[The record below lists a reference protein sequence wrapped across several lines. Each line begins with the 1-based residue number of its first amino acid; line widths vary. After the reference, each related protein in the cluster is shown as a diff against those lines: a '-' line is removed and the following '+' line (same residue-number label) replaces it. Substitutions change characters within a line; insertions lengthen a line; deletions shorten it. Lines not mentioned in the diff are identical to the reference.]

1 MSNQILDISHWFF
14 TKREK
19 LIFGPGNREVDKTAW
34 KKSNAAFGLSGPKF
48 YTNKRLYFMT
58 VLAIDL
64 CYHGD
69 MTMSVSERG
78 NSQVSAKKRIY
89 PLRELGKTTSR
100 GIYFFH
106 INITRNFKS
115 QSYSNKLKPCNK
127 HDLYE
132 NTMINRTKGD
142 LFMRSFLFNI
152 QAAQALCHKALK
164 KRLQNRTSAYWLS
177 PQRFNSH
184 LRFFLKRLRTIGS
197 I

>member
-1 MSNQILDISHWFF
+1 MNTQILDISHSCF

-69 MTMSVSERG
+69 MTMRVLERG
-78 NSQVSAKKRIY
+78 NSELPVKIIVY
-89 PLRELGKTTSR
+89 HLGKLEKTSR
-100 GIYFFH
+100 RKNFFFHKKCIFLEVQLYFF
-106 INITRNFKS
+106 NFK
-115 QSYSNKLKPCNK
+115 LHNK

-132 NTMINRTKGD
+132 ITMNR
-142 LFMRSFLFNI
+142 
-152 QAAQALCHKALK
+152 
-164 KRLQNRTSAYWLS
+164 
-177 PQRFNSH
+177 
-184 LRFFLKRLRTIGS
+184 
-197 I
+197 

>member
-69 MTMSVSERG
+69 MTMSVLEKG
-78 NSQVSAKKRIY
+78 NSQLPVRIIVY
-89 PLRELGKTTSR
+89 HLGKLEKTSR
-100 GIYFFH
+100 RKNFFFTKSAFFSRCNYIFSILNFI
-106 INITRNFKS
+106 INMICMKS
-115 QSYSNKLKPCNK
+115 P
-127 HDLYE
+127 
-132 NTMINRTKGD
+132 
-142 LFMRSFLFNI
+142 
-152 QAAQALCHKALK
+152 
-164 KRLQNRTSAYWLS
+164 
-177 PQRFNSH
+177 
-184 LRFFLKRLRTIGS
+184 
-197 I
+197 